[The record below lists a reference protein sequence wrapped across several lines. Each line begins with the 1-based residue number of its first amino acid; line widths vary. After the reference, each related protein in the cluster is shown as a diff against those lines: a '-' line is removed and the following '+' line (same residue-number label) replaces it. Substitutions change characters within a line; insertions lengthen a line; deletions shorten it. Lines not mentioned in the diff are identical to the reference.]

1 MIKKISNKSIKLI
14 NYYNLI
20 NYNLIYNN
28 KSINRY
34 KKDNF
39 EISEDK
45 AVNLEKL
52 KKTISNIENCNLKKM
67 QKTLFLAMVILNQKL

>member
-1 MIKKISNKSIKLI
+1 MIKKLAIKSIKLI

-20 NYNLIYNN
+20 NYNLIYN

-39 EISEDK
+39 EISG
-45 AVNLEKL
+45 
-52 KKTISNIENCNLKKM
+52 ISC
-67 QKTLFLAMVILNQKL
+67 